1 MLSRIC
7 AGGAAYRTRF
17 MGPFLGRGF
26 ETESWAKFGSGN
38 GVHQQ
43 LVDTVFGQV
52 SFSKNGP

>member
-1 MLSRIC
+1 
-7 AGGAAYRTRF
+7 